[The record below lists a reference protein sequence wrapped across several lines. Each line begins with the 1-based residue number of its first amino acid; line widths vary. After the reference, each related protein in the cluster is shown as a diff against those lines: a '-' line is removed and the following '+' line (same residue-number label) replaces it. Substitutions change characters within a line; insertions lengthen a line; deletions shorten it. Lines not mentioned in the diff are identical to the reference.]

1 MSTIRAGSKKASN
14 EIFIG
19 KKPLMTYVTATLVQ
33 LANEPTVVV
42 KARGKSITRAVDV
55 AQIIVKRMNT
65 LGYKIGPVKVGSD
78 LIQSEDGRERAVS
91 TIEVS
96 ISRAKQACE
105 FLKGIPAHKAE
116 VSYYRLRDFNYGY
129 PNWLAAR
136 KPLSVRV
143 MSINSV
149 VSIQSQKM
157 IYQVSSPLM
166 RLPRQYFE

>member
-42 KARGKSITRAVDV
+42 KARGKSITRADDV

-96 ISRAKQACE
+96 ISRAK
-105 FLKGIPAHKAE
+105 
-116 VSYYRLRDFNYGY
+116 
-129 PNWLAAR
+129 
-136 KPLSVRV
+136 
-143 MSINSV
+143 
-149 VSIQSQKM
+149 
-157 IYQVSSPLM
+157 
-166 RLPRQYFE
+166 

>member
-1 MSTIRAGSKKASN
+1 MSHSKYESGNRKSN
-14 EIFIG
+14 EIFVG

-96 ISRAKQACE
+96 ISRAK
-105 FLKGIPAHKAE
+105 
-116 VSYYRLRDFNYGY
+116 
-129 PNWLAAR
+129 
-136 KPLSVRV
+136 
-143 MSINSV
+143 
-149 VSIQSQKM
+149 
-157 IYQVSSPLM
+157 
-166 RLPRQYFE
+166 